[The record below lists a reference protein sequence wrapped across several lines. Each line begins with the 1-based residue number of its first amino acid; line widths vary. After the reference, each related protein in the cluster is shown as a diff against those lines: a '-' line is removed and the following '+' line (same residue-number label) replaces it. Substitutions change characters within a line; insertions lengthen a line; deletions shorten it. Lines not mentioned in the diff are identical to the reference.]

1 MGARD
6 PDSGRKIVYCHSPAK
21 WLYRPGDYLGNRPT
35 RGAQLALSGLTPFL
49 RRFDRRAASTAD
61 TYVANSTFIAAE
73 IEKAY
78 GIPAEVV
85 HPPPGLAPDGPRQPL
100 ELNTGFLLTVA
111 RLLPYKNVSQVIDS
125 FRLLPD
131 QELVVVGDGP
141 ERARL
146 ASSAPRNVQLVGNVA
161 DDVLRWLFANS
172 AGLIAASREDFGLTP
187 LEAASF
193 GKPTAALRW
202 GGFLDTVTS
211 DTGVFFS
218 EPGAGEIATAVG
230 ALLERDWDTS
240 HIRAYADSF
249 SEAHFIDQMRR
260 LAE

>member
-1 MGARD
+1 M
-6 PDSGRKIVYCHSPAK
+6 
-21 WLYRPGDYLGNRPT
+21 
-35 RGAQLALSGLTPFL
+35 
-49 RRFDRRAASTAD
+49 
-61 TYVANSTFIAAE
+61 
-73 IEKAY
+73 
-78 GIPAEVV
+78 
-85 HPPPGLAPDGPRQPL
+85 APDGPRQPL

-131 QELVVVGDGP
+131 QELVVVGDDLS
-141 ERARL
+141 RARL

-161 DDVLRWLFANS
+161 DDVLRWLFASS

-193 GKPTAALRW
+193 GKPSAALRW

-218 EPGAGEIATAVG
+218 EPSAGAIATAVG
-230 ALLERDWDTS
+230 ALLERDWDAS
-240 HIRAYADSF
+240 HIRAHADSF